1 VFLLFAPHGELLPS
15 GIACICIEK
24 TIFLINLNLKIPM
37 KKIKIITS
45 LILLSLFVIQC
56 KPEAE
61 AINFKKLTE
70 NYFDDKN
77 ALSPLDATVNGQNQY
92 NDQLVFEMTDSY
104 RKKQAEFF
112 DKYESELAKVDT
124 RNCF

>member
-1 VFLLFAPHGELLPS
+1 
-15 GIACICIEK
+15 
-24 TIFLINLNLKIPM
+24 M

-61 AINFKKLTE
+61 SINFKKLTE

-104 RKKQAEFF
+104 RDRK
-112 DKYESELAKVDT
+112 SVV
-124 RNCF
+124 